1 MLSRSSG
8 TVTKSEGTRFLVM
21 ISFMTATARCVFHRA
36 TEVQTSPTLLIGFPA
51 HDVVHD
57 LGESLLRIPAKSGIE
72 VVERVAFHALAETA
86 AVPEGRDPRVAAH
99 QLPLAPFVLLFA
111 LRGAGMVVPLPRLA
125 VLLLKGGRELVPLG
139 LELASAVG
147 ADLIVEPQYLGPGIA
162 LTPSPRRA
170 THSPPGVWQQ
180 TVYPVHHSPPLQ
192 LHVSSRRLPS
202 RPRSA
207 RRA

>member
-1 MLSRSSG
+1 MTKMRSRTHSFALSAPRSSSSKRSAFFTESIHSSISRPGSLYAPRMLSRSSG

-21 ISFMTATARCVFHRA
+21 ISFMTATARCVF
-36 TEVQTSPTLLIGFPA
+36 PTPTGPQKY
-51 HDVVHD
+51 
-57 LGESLLRIPAKSGIE
+57 R
-72 VVERVAFHALAETA
+72 
-86 AVPEGRDPRVAAH
+86 PR
-99 QLPLAPFVLLFA
+99 
-111 LRGAGMVVPLPRLA
+111 PLPRLA

-180 TVYPVHHSPPLQ
+180 TVYPVHHSPPLR